1 MNKLS
6 KILTV
11 IIFTLIITSGFL
23 LMFKS
28 MPVKQPSLKAYT
40 CVETTYKLNK
50 DEIFIICG
58 KEVIQ

>member
-1 MNKLS
+1 MNSLS
-6 KILTV
+6 KILLV
-11 IIFTLIITSGFL
+11 IGFTLIITGVFL

-28 MPVKQPSLKAYT
+28 IPVKQPSLKDYT